1 VPDFNRAYRNIE
13 QVPSS
18 ALRHMMIHAK
28 MQGPARKVREAKKIA
43 GIAKAMNVY
52 AGQQKLGKECENCG
66 RLASFRQNH

>member
-1 VPDFNRAYRNIE
+1 
-13 QVPSS
+13 
-18 ALRHMMIHAK
+18 
-28 MQGPARKVREAKKIA
+28 MQGCRGPAGKVREAKKIA